1 MPLEGSGD
9 TLHGTDLLMKR
20 PGIAVWL
27 STIGSLPPRLDARA
41 DDVHQCVIT

>member
-9 TLHGTDLLMKR
+9 TGTDILLLKR
-20 PGIAVWL
+20 LGIAPCL

-41 DDVHQCVIT
+41 GDVHQCVIT

>member
-9 TLHGTDLLMKR
+9 TGADMLMKR
-20 PGIAVWL
+20 PGIALWL

-41 DDVHQCVIT
+41 GDVHQSVIT